1 MDKQEFINMCRS
13 DAGNDETL
21 NYVVD
26 LFEEVIPNNCD
37 VDSKKEPKGFY
48 NFMYDYARKN
58 KKSNS
63 FCINPALAKKLAIEY
78 LGIKAANEKVVIKN
92 PGFINFDDFI

>member
-1 MDKQEFINMCRS
+1 MNKSEFIAMCRS

-21 NYVVD
+21 NFVVD

-37 VDSKKEPKGFY
+37 VDSKKEPIGFY

-78 LGIKAANEKVVIKN
+78 LNIKEVSEKTVEKKTD
-92 PGFINFDDFI
+92 FINFDDFI